1 MGCPD
6 NPLPGLRCPLT
17 FLSMGVLVADLKQR
31 VLFDSLPTRKVL
43 RTAIATIIRAIQLE
57 AELSD
62 EEMGR
67 RIGVSATT
75 VRNARN
81 EDADLNALAIA
92 SIGAAFGEDKLQPYA
107 DLFNGQIMPRRLAS
121 CDPVPAL
128 ASAITALSTAKT
140 PKERADCLPKLRI
153 SRDVL
158 NNVIATTEQDM
169 AA

>member
-1 MGCPD
+1 MAEP
-6 NPLPGLRCPLT
+6 R
-17 FLSMGVLVADLKQR
+17 QR
-31 VLFDSLPTRKVL
+31 VLFNTLPTRKVL
-43 RTAIATIIRAIQLE
+43 RAAVATIVRSIQLE
-57 AELSD
+57 EELSD
-62 EEMGR
+62 EEFGR

-107 DLFNGQIMPRRLAS
+107 DLFNGQIMPRHLAS

-128 ASAITALSTAKT
+128 AAAIHVLSSART
-140 PKERADCLPKLRI
+140 PKDRADALPKARI
-153 SRDVL
+153 ARDVL
-158 NNVIATTEQDM
+158 NNVIAITERD